1 MKKFKFLIIGM
12 LPSMWLIYILFE
24 LFTGRIANSTILIG
38 NLLLLFLFAIIG
50 YIIYSLSLK
59 FNKGF
64 KKSQLIIL
72 FIFLMILDQGG
83 KLLIKLF
90 FFNNTIVII
99 KDFLSF
105 NPIINT
111 DGSWLNARFDTS
123 IGFPILIFINF
134 ISLFIFIE
142 IYRYYNYKKK
152 REFWTDSCFIF
163 MFTGALCSL
172 IDKVFYG
179 GSLDFIG
186 IGDLFIADLKDI
198 YINLG
203 VLFFIASMYISG
215 AFDDNA
221 NNSSLKDDINSL
233 SRFGLFIK
241 NDLKKLFN
249 RKRT

>member
-1 MKKFKFLIIGM
+1 MKKLKLLIIGI
-12 LPSMWLIYILFE
+12 LPFMWLIYILFE
-24 LFTGRIANSTILIG
+24 LFTGRITNSTILIG
-38 NLLLLFLFAIIG
+38 NISLLFLFAIVG
-50 YIIYSLSLK
+50 YIIYVSSLK
-59 FNKGF
+59 FNNGLKR
-64 KKSQLIIL
+64 SQLIIL
-72 FIFLMILDQGG
+72 FIILMILDQGG

-90 FFNNTIVII
+90 FFNDNIVII

-111 DGSWLNARFDTS
+111 DGSWLNARFNTG
-123 IGFPILIFINF
+123 IGFPILICVNF
-134 ISLFIFIE
+134 IALFIFIE
-142 IYRYYNYKKK
+142 IYRYYNSNKKQS
-152 REFWTDSCFIF
+152 FWIDSCFIF

-215 AFDDNA
+215 AFDDTD
-221 NNSSLKDDINSL
+221 NSSFKDDIKAIGKFIS
-233 SRFGLFIK
+233 FIK
-241 NDLKKLFN
+241 KDMKKLSN
-249 RKRT
+249 RKKT